1 MPQLRPLAGLRVI
14 DLSRLAPGPYA
25 TMLLA
30 DMGAEVITVG
40 AGSDA
45 GVAPVLA
52 RGKTLIRLDLKTPEG
67 QAALHRL
74 AESADVLVEGFRPG
88 VAARIGAGPKALM
101 ALNPHL
107 IYCSLTGYGQE
118 GPRAQEAGHDI
129 NYLAASGVLGAMGP
143 ADGPPAVPLNLV
155 ADFGGGSLF
164 AVIGILA
171 ALQER
176 VRTGRGRRV
185 DAAMVDGCLS
195 MMGMHSEMWGTDFMP
210 SRGRGL
216 LDGGAPFYRCYA
228 CSDDGYMA
236 VGALEPIFFRNLW
249 AGLGLE
255 GPVPA
260 YMDPDLWP
268 EMEARFAAAFA
279 SRSRAEWTTVFE
291 GAEACV
297 SPVLSPG
304 EVRQDAQIAQRL
316 ADTESS
322 VPLAPRFDG
331 DDQPFPRSDMSDCT
345 ETVLRDAGLAE
356 ETIATVLR
364 GNAAA
369 QTRSLEWPPRRPTRA
384 TTRETATERKQG

>member
-1 MPQLRPLAGLRVI
+1 MMANPRPLAGLRVI

-45 GVAPVLA
+45 GVAQVLA
-52 RGKTLIRLDLKTPEG
+52 RGKTLIRLDLKSPEG

-74 AESADVLVEGFRPG
+74 VETADVLVEGFRPG
-88 VAARIGAGPKALM
+88 VAARIGAGPEAM
-101 ALNPHL
+101 TALNPRL
-107 IYCSLTGYGQE
+107 VYCSLTGYGQE

-129 NYLAASGVLGAMGP
+129 NYLAAVGVLGAMGP
-143 ADGPPAVPLNLV
+143 ADQPPAVPLNLI

-176 VRTGRGRRV
+176 SRTGRGRRI

-228 CSDDGYMA
+228 CAGGGFMA
-236 VGALEPIFFRNLW
+236 VGALEPHFFVNLW
-249 AGLGLE
+249 KTLGFAD
-255 GPVPA
+255 PVPA

-268 EMEARFAAAFA
+268 ELEARFTEAFA
-279 SRSRAEWTTVFE
+279 TRSRAEWTALFE

-304 EVRQDAQIAQRL
+304 EVRQDPQIAQRL
-316 ADTESS
+316 ATTAGT
-322 VPLAPRFDG
+322 VPLAPRFAD
-331 DDQPFPRSDMSDCT
+331 DDQPFPQADMADRT
-345 ETVLRDAGLAE
+345 EAVLTAAGLGPD
-356 ETIATVLR
+356 TIATVLR
-364 GNAAA
+364 TNAAA
-369 QTRSLEWPPRRPTRA
+369 KTRSLEWPPRRPPRA
-384 TTRETATERKQG
+384 QPDIERRQG